1 MTTDKKNPRAL
12 LTLAAA
18 IGLTLSL
25 AAAVTAMAMATEDD
39 LRRHVEYL
47 TSDDLE
53 GRLTGTGGERLAAD
67 YLAAEL
73 EKLGAQPLPGVEG
86 FQVPFEFTAGS
97 SDAGTILTVTAEN
110 GEDEWT
116 GTDSVQA
123 LSFSDSA
130 EVSGPLVFAGYG
142 LVVPESQNYPY
153 DSYATLDVE
162 DKVVLVL
169 RYFPEDVDQETRGI
183 LSRYSGL
190 RYKAMQARERGAKA
204 LIVVS
209 GPGSPN
215 AGEVVPMSFDT
226 AIAGSGIAAASVSG
240 AVAERIFTHVAD
252 KTLAQAQKAFD
263 DGNPHVVGYE
273 IPGVEVTLD
282 VKVEREK
289 QIGHNV
295 VAMLPASGSVGGN
308 GDGDGDGD
316 GDGVD
321 KPWVVFGAHYD
332 HLGRGGGGNS
342 LAKKQ
347 EAGGIHHGADDNASG
362 VAAVLEAGKRLAAQ
376 ERRRNVVLAFWSGEE
391 LGVLGSANFL
401 KDPPMAAEEMSAYV
415 NLDMVGRMR
424 DNKLTLQAVGSSSV
438 WPQLIERTNVPVG
451 FDISTGEDP
460 YLPTDSTPF
469 NQASVPTIHFFT
481 GSHEDYHRPSDTADK
496 INYEDLE
503 RITRFGALMVGKLAN
518 LEEAPD
524 FIKVEPKT
532 EQGGG
537 RDTVRAFTGTIPD
550 YSTEVEGLLLSGVIG
565 GGPADEAGLREGDV
579 IVEFAGQTIANIYD
593 YTYALDAIKVGEPV
607 KVVFLRDGERQEV
620 TITPRARD

>member
-1 MTTDKKNPRAL
+1 MIEDKNLRNLPALAVLTGLVLSPAAL
-12 LTLAAA
+12 LAD
-18 IGLTLSL
+18 
-25 AAAVTAMAMATEDD
+25 TEAE

-47 TSDDLE
+47 ASEELE

-73 EKLGAQPLPGVEG
+73 EKLGAKPLPGTDG
-86 FQVPFEFTAGS
+86 FRLAFEFTAGS
-97 SDAGTILTVTAEN
+97 SDAGTVLRLTA
-110 GEDEWT
+110 GEEEEEWT

-142 LVVPESQNYPY
+142 LVIPESQNYPY

-162 DKVVLVL
+162 DKIVLVL
-169 RYFPEDVDQETRGI
+169 RYFPEEVDQETRGI

-204 LIVVS
+204 LVVVS
-209 GPGSPN
+209 GPNSPN
-215 AGEVVPMSFDT
+215 AGEVVPMTFDT
-226 AIAGSGIAAASVSG
+226 AISGSGIAAASISG
-240 AVAERIFTHVAD
+240 AVGERLLARAG
-252 KTLAQAQKAFD
+252 KTLEQAQKAFD
-263 DGNPHVVGYE
+263 DGNPHVTGYDV
-273 IPGVEVTLD
+273 PGVEVTLD
-282 VKVEREK
+282 VKVVREK
-289 QIGHNV
+289 QTGHNV
-295 VAMLPASGSVGGN
+295 VAMLPASAPAGT
-308 GDGDGDGD
+308 DGDDSE
-316 GDGVD
+316 VD

-332 HLGRGGGGNS
+332 HLGRGAGGNS
-342 LAKKQ
+342 LAKKE
-347 EAGGIHHGADDNASG
+347 EAGGIHHGADDNAAG
-362 VAAVLEAGKRLAAQ
+362 VAALLEAGRRLAGG

-391 LGVLGSANFL
+391 LGVLGSAKFL
-401 KDPPMAAEEMSAYV
+401 QDPPVPADEIAAYV

-424 DNKLTLQAVGSSSV
+424 DNKLTLQAVGSSSA
-438 WPQLIERTNVPVG
+438 WPGLIEQANVPIG
-451 FDISTGEDP
+451 FDVATGEDP
-460 YLPTDSTPF
+460 YLPTDSTSF

-503 RITRFGALMVGKLAN
+503 RVARFGALMVGKLAN
-518 LEEAPD
+518 LEAAPD
-524 FIKVEPKT
+524 FVKVEPKT

-550 YSTEVEGLLLSGVIG
+550 YTTEVEGLRLSGVIG

-579 IVEFAGQTIANIYD
+579 IVELGGQTIANIYD
-593 YTYALDAIKVGEPV
+593 YTYALDAVKIGEPT
-607 KVVFLRDGERQEV
+607 KVVFLRDGERMEV